1 MRENRTHGS
10 EGGEDGV
17 LSYPYF
23 IGIKRYIRFSSRQGK
38 GERSEK
44 LAKRGLYLAP
54 ALDIKRAVPAGQHQG
69 QKVIRA
75 HLAPA
80 LDIKRAV
87 PAGQHQGQK
96 VIRAHLAHV
105 LQGLPFARPVGQP
118 AARPSFAP
126 VQRP

>member
-54 ALDIKRAVPAGQHQG
+54 D
-69 QKVIRA
+69 
-75 HLAPA
+75 